1 MQTLHRATQG
11 RGSNYAGNEY
21 QVTVAKCSSA
31 QYDPNARMPPK
42 RGLPHQERVRPKR
55 RAQKLRIGTIN
66 VGTMTGRGRALT
78 ELMRRGKVDI
88 MCVQETRWS
97 GNKSKEL
104 GDGYKLIYGSAN
116 LDKRNGVGII
126 VSERIKSAVSKT
138 GCTEDEKMSFGQHYR
153 MNLRRLL
160 KTKEMLSVET

>member
-1 MQTLHRATQG
+1 MSL
-11 RGSNYAGNEY
+11 S
-21 QVTVAKCSSA
+21 K
-31 QYDPNARMPPK
+31 YDPNARMPPRSGPQKHLPKSVEK

-78 ELMRRGKVDI
+78 ELMRRRKVDI

-104 GDGYKLIYGSAN
+104 GDGYKLIYGNAN
-116 LDKRNGVGII
+116 LDKGRKNL
-126 VSERIKSAVSKT
+126 RT
-138 GCTEDEKMSFGQHYR
+138 GCRSDEKDEFWTTLQDGFEKV
-153 MNLRRLL
+153 L
-160 KTKEMLSVET
+160 KAKDVLSVET